1 MTTEDIIDDLISTT
15 KEIERLQ
22 KEKFCKVEEYLKILN
37 DRYTSYIGTKIP
49 WDGQEYYIT
58 EPWAYFCGFE
68 KQSNGGSTWAIIPI
82 LYQARKDGTQGTR
95 KHITFEGNTKK
106 VIDLLENNDR
116 Q

>member
-1 MTTEDIIDDLISTT
+1 MKIDDIINDLISTT

-22 KEKFCKVEEYLKILN
+22 EEKIYKIGEYLKILN
-37 DRYTSYIGTKIP
+37 DKYTSYIGTKIP
-49 WDGQEYYIT
+49 WKGSEYYTT
-58 EPWAYFCGFE
+58 EPWAYFGGFE
-68 KQSNGGSTWAIIPI
+68 RTTNGSSIWTIVPI

-95 KHITFEGNTKK
+95 KHITFECNTKK

>member
-1 MTTEDIIDDLISTT
+1 MTTEEIINDLISTT

-22 KEKFCKVEEYLKILN
+22 KEKFCKIEEYLKILN
-37 DRYTSYIGTKIP
+37 DKYTSYIGTKIP
-49 WDGQEYYIT
+49 WDDSEYYAT
-58 EPWAYFCGFE
+58 EPWAYFGGFE
-68 KQSNGGSTWAIIPI
+68 KNTNGGSVWVIVPI

-95 KHITFEGNTKK
+95 KHLTFEGNIKK